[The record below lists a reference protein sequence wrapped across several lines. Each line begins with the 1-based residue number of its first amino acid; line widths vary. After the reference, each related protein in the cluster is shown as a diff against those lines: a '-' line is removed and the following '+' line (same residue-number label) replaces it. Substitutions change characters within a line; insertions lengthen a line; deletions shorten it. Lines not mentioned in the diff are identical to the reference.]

1 MSIVKI
7 IVPRL
12 TNKGGIANYYNALSP
27 YLTSRAEYIYRGK
40 TKQKEFIFHSVW
52 RILTDYLAYCKK
64 THTKETKAVIINSSL
79 GIGGFL
85 RDGFYFFITPGRVK
99 KIVFFRGWNPDFEKK
114 IEKSMLLKRWL
125 SFTFLKADHI
135 IVLSSEFKKKI
146 IEWGYKKSVSAETT
160 IVDENLLAG
169 FDFKS
174 ITHYRNRLKYFNILY
189 LGNVSKAKGVWE
201 LISSIDELYNQK
213 MNAKLTYI
221 IAGNGAELKR
231 MEDYAQNKHLPVQFP
246 GYVRGKDKQKAF
258 KQAHLYVF
266 PSVHGEGMPNSVL
279 EAMAF
284 GLPVITTKVGGI
296 PDFFE
301 DDKMGLFL
309 ENREPEHI
317 AEKIKY
323 LLDRPKLMQQISEYN
338 YNYAKEHFYA
348 SKVAS
353 RLENII
359 NSVTEGVNDK

>member
-27 YLTSRAEYIYRGK
+27 YLTSKAEYIYRGK
-40 TKQKEFIFHSVW
+40 TKQKEFIFYSVW

-114 IEKSMLLKRWL
+114 IEKSMLLKKWL

-160 IVDENLLAG
+160 IVDENLITG
-169 FDFKS
+169 FDLKS
-174 ITHYRNRLKYFNILY
+174 ITQHSNSLKLFNILY
-189 LGNVSKAKGVWE
+189 LGNVSKEKGVWE
-201 LISSIDELYNQK
+201 FIGAVE
-213 MNAKLTYI
+213 KLSTKKTDAEIKYI
-221 IAGNGAELKR
+221 VAGNGMELRNLKK
-231 MEDYAQNKHLPVQFP
+231 YTHNKQIPVQFP
-246 GYVRGKDKQKAF
+246 GYVQAKKKQEMF
-258 KQAHLYVF
+258 KNAHLYVF
-266 PSVHGEGMPNSVL
+266 PSIHGEGMPNSVL

-284 GLPVITTKVGGI
+284 GLPVITTRVGGI

-301 DDKMGLFL
+301 DGKMGLFL
-309 ENREPEHI
+309 DSREPEHI
-317 AEKIKY
+317 AEKIRY
-323 LLDRPKLMQQISEYN
+323 LLERPRLMQQISEYN

-353 RLENII
+353 RVENII
-359 NSVTEGVNDK
+359 NIVTEGVNDK